1 MAPTVD
7 PRWNDRIGFGGY
19 DARHMAGKTQPL
31 KVASNGCAS
40 KLRVLADPTRLA
52 VLEAL
57 IGGAK
62 HVGSLQKQLG
72 VEQSLLS
79 HHLQTLRE
87 AGLVEAERDGKSV
100 LYRIAPSVVAR
111 KGDALDLGCCVLSF
125 ND

>member
-1 MAPTVD
+1 MTVSGAAGMM
-7 PRWNDRIGFGGY
+7 PPL
-19 DARHMAGKTQPL
+19 MAGKTQSL
-31 KVASNGCAS
+31 KVASTGCAA

-62 HVGSLQKQLG
+62 HVGAIQKLLK

-87 AGLVEAERDGKSV
+87 AGLVKAERDGKSV
-100 LYRIAPSVVAR
+100 LYSIAPSVVADN
-111 KGDALDLGCCVLSF
+111 GESLNLGCCVLSF
-125 ND
+125 RE